1 MNRIPFLFSIQMVC
15 FVMYLLS
22 VNAVVAQDMNMA
34 SRYFSK
40 ADSLLTHR
48 KPDNALEYFKKALVI
63 YTQTNTREQIA
74 NCYTKLA
81 ETHNTN
87 YNFEQALLNEEK
99 ALAIR
104 LDIFG
109 NTHPEVANSYTSMG
123 HIYKNKDQFEKAM
136 EYYQKALVI
145 QLDTLKKGDPLIGDS
160 YHNIGTIHHIL
171 AEYDQALQH
180 YKKALTIRTLA
191 FGKKHPK
198 IADSYID
205 IGTTYYHLGK
215 DNIALDYYYK
225 ALQIRTPIFGKTSPE
240 AAFCYHH
247 IGNVLTYLDKFDEA
261 MAYQKKAVSIM
272 IDTFGGDHPNT
283 ALCYKSIGIVYKY
296 KGKYDISL
304 LNFNKSFDIT
314 IQTFGKN
321 HTRMTDIYTE
331 LSFIYFKKGF
341 YKQSLSCSQKILLI
355 NTKLFNKKHSF
366 IGRDYNNIGV
376 IYKYTGEYDKAISYY
391 KKAITN
397 FVHSLGENHGA
408 VARTYNNIAN
418 TYKAKEEYD
427 LALPYY
433 QKAIQIRINIVG
445 KHHSDTSYSYLDLGD
460 LYAQKKEYSTALFY
474 YQKALKIHQHLYG
487 ETNYYICDTY
497 DAIAEVYTKQKKYA
511 IALEHL
517 HKSIKTRLQTDG
529 SHHPR
534 TAKSYNQIA
543 EVYYQIKEYKKAA
556 LYYDKAMVANTLPDK
571 NTNNKNKIDP
581 TDYLDTNILLV
592 SLHGK
597 AKILQEHYKHTNDL
611 TELTASIHTYQKAD
625 ILIHDIRQKLHTYGD
640 KLTFAKQS
648 KKVYAD
654 AIQAHIL
661 QYQANPQ
668 QQSLEQAFYYTEKS
682 KANTLQGLLAESNAK
697 NFAGLPKTILDL
709 EKSLKAE
716 RAFYTSEII
725 NKRSEK
731 SVDTTMISTYENQLF
746 DISKKQDSL
755 TRVIETSYPKY
766 HQLKYQNNAITV
778 SDIQKNLSNNTTL
791 LEFFCTDSITYAFT
805 ISTQKIAVQPL
816 QTPKLLSNIE
826 KLRETIIT
834 QETPKYKNS
843 SHTLYKQLIAPIADK
858 LVGGEIIIV
867 PDGPLWHCNFELLLT
882 QKDAS
887 NNPAALSYL
896 LKDYAISYANSA
908 NVLFGLGKT
917 NSTLKKQQECL
928 AFSFSD
934 TSTIDTKT
942 MSLATLRDTKI
953 DLPGTRREI
962 KAIADIINGQYYFGS
977 QAIEANFK
985 KNAGNYTILH
995 LALHGEVDNEQPENS
1010 KLLFTKSKDS
1020 VEDGYLYS
1028 HELFALDIPAELT
1041 VLSACNTGSGKIAK
1055 GEGIISLGT
1064 AFQYA
1069 GTKSLVLSS
1078 WEISDSTTPELMK
1091 NFYTNL
1097 KAGMNKAKALQQ
1109 AKLQYLT
1116 TANINRTQPFYW
1128 GGFYLVGDTTP
1139 ISFENNTTWYWI
1151 IGITILGILFF
1162 VVRWLVKT
1170 FKVFKTL
1177 KV

>member
-22 VNAVVAQDMNMA
+22 VNAVVAQDINMA
-34 SRYFSK
+34 SQYFSK

-48 KPDNALEYFKKALVI
+48 KPDNALEYFNKAFVI
-63 YTQTNTREQIA
+63 YTQANTREQIA

-87 YNFEQALLNEEK
+87 YNFEQALQNEEK
-99 ALAIR
+99 ALVIR

-109 NTHPEVANSYTSMG
+109 DTHPEVANSYTSMG

-136 EYYQKALVI
+136 EYYQKALAI

-160 YHNIGTIHHIL
+160 YHNIGTIRHIL
-171 AEYDQALQH
+171 AEYDQALQY
-180 YKKALTIRTLA
+180 YKKALTIRILA

-215 DNIALDYYYK
+215 YPLALDYYHK
-225 ALQIRTPIFGKTSPE
+225 ALQIRSIIFGKTSPE
-240 AAFCYHH
+240 VAFCYHH
-247 IGNVLTYLDKFDEA
+247 IGNILARQDSHDKAIE
-261 MAYQKKAVSIM
+261 YQKKAVSIM
-272 IDTFGGDHPNT
+272 INTFGENHPNT
-283 ALCYKSIGIVYKY
+283 ALCYKGIGVIYRYKGNQNIALQYFNKALSIITLKLGNTHTSTSYLYNEIGI
-296 KGKYDISL
+296 
-304 LNFNKSFDIT
+304 
-314 IQTFGKN
+314 
-321 HTRMTDIYTE
+321 IYG
-331 LSFIYFKKGF
+331 KKGF
-341 YKQSLSCSQKILLI
+341 YDQSLYYYQKNLTIDI
-355 NTKLFNKKHSF
+355 KIYPKKHSF
-366 IGRDYNNIGV
+366 LGSTYNNIGLTYQF
-376 IYKYTGEYDKAISYY
+376 IGEYDKAISYY
-391 KKAITN
+391 KKATTN
-397 FVHSLGENHGA
+397 YIYSLGKNHSA

-427 LALPYY
+427 LALSYY
-433 QKAIQIRINIVG
+433 QKAIQIRVNSIG
-445 KHHSDTSYSYLDLGD
+445 EYHSNTSHSYFDIGD
-460 LYAQKKEYSTALFY
+460 LYAKKKEYPTALNY
-474 YQKALKIHQHLYG
+474 YQKVLKTHLHLHG
-487 ETNYYICDTY
+487 ENNYYTCDIY
-497 DAIAEVYTKQKKYA
+497 NAIAEVYTKQKEYT
-511 IALEHL
+511 IALEYL

-529 SHHPR
+529 PHHPR

-556 LYYDKAMVANTLPDK
+556 LYYDKAIIANTLPDK

-597 AKILQEHYKHTNDL
+597 AITVQEHYKHTNDL
-611 TELTASIHTYQKAD
+611 TKLTASIQTYQKAD
-625 ILIHDIRQKLHTYGD
+625 ILIHDIRQRLHTYGD

-668 QQSLEQAFYYTEKS
+668 QQYLEQAFYYTEKS

-697 NFAGLPKTILDL
+697 NFAGLPKNILDL
-709 EKSLKAE
+709 EKNLKAE

-731 SVDTTMISTYENQLF
+731 SVDTARISTYENQLF
-746 DISKKQDSL
+746 DSNKKQDSL

-778 SDIQKNLSNNTTL
+778 SDIQKNLSNHTTL

-805 ISTQKIAVQPL
+805 VSKQKIAVQPL
-816 QTPKLLSNIE
+816 PTPNLLSNIE

-858 LVGGEIIIV
+858 LVGDEIIIV

-887 NNPAALSYL
+887 NNPAVLSYL

-917 NSTLKKQQECL
+917 NSTSKKQQECL

-942 MSLATLRDTKI
+942 MSLATLRDTKS
-953 DLPGTRREI
+953 DLPGTRKEI

-985 KNAGNYTILH
+985 KNAGNYSILH

-1020 VEDGYLYS
+1020 VEDSYLYS

-1109 AKLQYLT
+1109 AKLQYLA

-1139 ISFENNTTWYWI
+1139 IPFENNTTWYWG
-1151 IGITILGILFF
+1151 IGIAILGILFF
-1162 VVRWLVKT
+1162 VVRWLLKT
-1170 FKVFKTL
+1170 FKVSTKP
-1177 KV
+1177 